1 MTKRALTAAIPIAV
15 AIGAGALTGTAY
27 ATPGRYALVIG
38 ANQGDRDEVQLRYA
52 ELDAQR
58 IASVL
63 RGAGR
68 FFPENVAVM
77 TGVSGED
84 VRRALISLN
93 ARLRE
98 ASPGGALLFVFY
110 SGHADAEAL
119 HLGGTRLALSELRDL
134 SAGSAADARVL
145 VVDSCRSGALTRVKG
160 GRPGPSFDIRVDPAT
175 LPRGLAI
182 LTSSAA
188 GEDAQESDELRA
200 SVFTHHLVSA
210 LLGAAD
216 RDANGRVTIDEA
228 FGYAAERTLA
238 ATATTLAGP
247 QHPTYRLEIG
257 GRDDLTLTWPGAS
270 RDRGLLRFA
279 QPGRYL
285 VQRGGPDGP
294 VVAELTSDA
303 AGGRLAVEPGA
314 YFVRERRPDFLR
326 QELFVVAADAET
338 AVDTGRMRRVEYA
351 RVVRKGTGDGPTHV
365 VSALATGG
373 MRGEM
378 QGLGTAWR
386 TGLGAR
392 LDLPNLSLEVQLVL
406 GASERRNEWQTI
418 RSLETG
424 LALAGLRVF
433 DLGALSVGLGLE
445 AGLALF
451 VQRFDAVST
460 PDRARL
466 APFFGPLLQ
475 LDVPVVRRFFLRAE
489 AAFMTYLAETDARPR
504 ELAALSTFRAGG
516 GAGVFF

>member
-1 MTKRALTAAIPIAV
+1 MAAPATARAA
-15 AIGAGALTGTAY
+15 
-27 ATPGRYALVIG
+27 PGRHALVIG
-38 ANQGDRDEVQLRYA
+38 ANQGDHDEVQLRYA
-52 ELDAQR
+52 EQDAQR
-58 IASVL
+58 IAAVL
-63 RGAGR
+63 RGPGR

-77 TGVSGED
+77 TAVTGQD
-84 VRRALISLN
+84 VRRALIALN

-98 ASPGGALLFVFY
+98 APPGGSVLFVFY

-119 HLGGTRLALSELRDL
+119 HLGGTRLSLSELRDL
-134 SAGSAADARVL
+134 AAGSAADARVL

-160 GRPGPSFDIRVDPAT
+160 GHPGPSFEIRVDPAT

-216 RDANGRVTIDEA
+216 RDGDGRVTIDEA
-228 FGYAAERTLA
+228 FGYAAERTAA

-270 RDRGLLRFA
+270 HDRGLLRFA
-279 QPGRYL
+279 RPGRYL

-303 AGGRLAVEPGA
+303 AGGRLAVEPGS

-326 QELFVVAADAET
+326 QEMFLVAAAGDT
-338 AVDTGRMRRVEYA
+338 AVDAERMRRVEYA
-351 RVVRKGTGDGPTHV
+351 RVVRKGPSDGPGHA
-365 VSALATGG
+365 VSAFVTGAV
-373 MRGEM
+373 RGEV

-392 LDLPNLSLEVQLVL
+392 LDLRSLSLELHLVL
-406 GASERRNEWQTI
+406 GGSEHRNEWQTI
-418 RSLETG
+418 RSTETG
-424 LALAGLRVF
+424 AAVAGLHVF
-433 DLGALSVGLGLE
+433 DLGPLSLGLGLE
-445 AGLALF
+445 GGLALF
-451 VQRFDAVST
+451 FQRFDAVNT
-460 PDRARL
+460 GARRL
-466 APFFGPLLQ
+466 VAPFFGPVAELE
-475 LDVPVVRRFFLRAE
+475 VPVRRRFYLRAE
-489 AAFMTYLAETDARPR
+489 AAFMTYFAETEARPGR
-504 ELAALSTFRAGG
+504 LSALSTFRLGG
-516 GAGVFF
+516 GAGMFF